1 MKSEKFFILEDKR
14 ISVYNGTMK
23 FYGELLIFILLFITN
38 ARVLFL
44 KRAKRDPL
52 VALAPLTFIL
62 AILFV
67 FAWGIDFFTVSAII
81 IAFLVL
87 LSNFHALFR
96 YTERLYVDHYSPL
109 MMIWSFLTMILS
121 GAAIAALIF
130 FHPID
135 SDSKKIGV
143 IETKTS
149 LSGSFRTGFEKSI
162 AFSIPQADIYMF
174 APESPSPD
182 KIILFVPDKRGDTY
196 YYKPY
201 LQQLAKQ
208 GYTVFSGDFFAPDC
222 KWMHTLEDTKFAR
235 RFFMSL
241 HSLLKNQ
248 WFMLQREYYTY
259 NISLELSAME
269 KYISNL
275 YGPDCKF
282 FLISDVMGNTACTD
296 FAKSHPDKIA
306 DTFFIDSIPA
316 YKSAG
321 YGFVAQMDPVMA
333 FILKVE
339 RDDNLKNVHKIVFE
353 TTKYLKSTTS
363 AANNSSTGD
372 SQ

>member
-14 ISVYNGTMK
+14 ISVYNIRMK

-38 ARVLFL
+38 ARVFFI

-121 GAAIAALIF
+121 GAAIAGLIY
-130 FHPID
+130 FHPIEIE
-135 SDSKKIGV
+135 SDSIG
-143 IETKTS
+143 ITETKTRME
-149 LSGSFRTGFEKSI
+149 GSFRAGFTETSNYSVSTAEIFK
-162 AFSIPQADIYMF
+162 FTQADNDN
-174 APESPSPD
+174 PD
-182 KIILFVPDKRGDTY
+182 KIILFIPDKRGDTY

-201 LQQLAKQ
+201 LQQLALE
-208 GYTVFSGDFFAPDC
+208 GFTVFSADFYAPDC
-222 KWMHTLEDTKFAR
+222 KWTHTLEDTKIAR
-235 RFFMSL
+235 RFFLTLRSL
-241 HSLLKNQ
+241 IKNQ

-259 NISLELSAME
+259 NISLELTAME
-269 KYISNL
+269 KYISNI
-275 YGPDCKF
+275 YGPDCKI
-282 FLISDVMGNTACTD
+282 FLISDVMGNTACND
-296 FAKSHPDKIA
+296 FIKTHPKKISGS
-306 DTFFIDSIPA
+306 FYIDSVQE

-321 YGFVAQMDPVMA
+321 YGFVALVDPLLA
-333 FILKVE
+333 YILKIN
-339 RDDNLKNVHKIVFE
+339 RDDDMDVVQKVVTE
-353 TTKYLKSTTS
+353 TVNQIKS
-363 AANNSSTGD
+363 ATGD
-372 SQ
+372 VEQ